1 MTWARAVR
9 IILGMSV
16 ALSEWELWAQ
26 VHLLRRLHGDGA
38 VRIIADRIGEFL
50 LAGDEASVRTWRA
63 IEDRLG
69 KLNRGGSLH

>member
-1 MTWARAVR
+1 
-9 IILGMSV
+9 MSV

-26 VHLLRRLHGDGA
+26 VHLLRRLHGEGA
-38 VRIIADRIGEFL
+38 VHVIADRIGEFL
-50 LAGDEASVRTWRA
+50 LAGDEGGARTWRA

>member
-1 MTWARAVR
+1 
-9 IILGMSV
+9 MSV

-26 VHLLRRLHGDGA
+26 VHLLRRLHGDSA
-38 VRIIADRIGEFL
+38 IRIIADRIGEFL
-50 LAGDEASVRTWRA
+50 LAGDEASARTWRA